1 MFNRLL
7 DVKKVVKRVTAYDV
21 TIMQTPNKGEDKGY
35 RPVYRLSILASC
47 HKETVHKIFRKFNVA
62 DTLPEDFDARYI
74 STGDILLIDEGTRGQ
89 FYYKLLP
96 GGWKLINRMH
106 VR

>member
-1 MFNRLL
+1 MFNILL
-7 DVKKVVKRVTAYDV
+7 DVKRVVKRAVSYDV

-35 RPVYRLSILASC
+35 RQVYRLSIPASC
-47 HKETVHKIFRKFNVA
+47 HQETVHKIFRMFNVA
-62 DTLPEDFDARYI
+62 DTLPEDFKARYI